1 LLLQTGTTLG
11 AELRTHF
18 LNAKE
23 KNYACI
29 TVKDAGFGMDEATK
43 GRIFEPFFTTK
54 EQGQG
59 TGLGLS
65 VAYGIV
71 TNHGGFIDVTSEPGC
86 GTTFRIYLPL
96 VDGHSVAVEVDGPR
110 GQQEIASI
118 AVHGHV
124 VLFVE
129 DELRQLE
136 LMRRSL
142 EKAGYR
148 VLVATDGIEAVE
160 IFLRHKDEIS
170 VVVLDLGLPKLNGW
184 EALQKMRKA
193 DPTLKPILASGYIS
207 HDMESAMAEGELS
220 ALLMKPYE
228 PEEILEK
235 VSLVIRKAA
244 NSLNAEG

>member
-1 LLLQTGTTLG
+1 
-11 AELRTHF
+11 
-18 LNAKE
+18 
-23 KNYACI
+23 
-29 TVKDAGFGMDEATK
+29 VKDAGVGMDEGIK
-43 GRIFEPFFTTK
+43 SRIFEPFFTTK

-71 TNHGGFIDVTSEPGC
+71 TNHGGFINVMSEPGR

-96 VDGHSVAVEVDGPR
+96 VDGESVTVELDCPR
-110 GQQEIASI
+110 EQNEVASV

-129 DELRQLE
+129 DEARQLE

-142 EKAGYR
+142 ENAGYR

-184 EALQKMRKA
+184 EALQRMRKA

-207 HDMESAMAEGELS
+207 SDMESAMARGELN

-228 PEEILEK
+228 PEEILEQ
-235 VSLVIRKAA
+235 VSLAIGKAA
-244 NSLNAEG
+244 GSLNVEA